1 MRQNEKKMSR
11 NGKKML
17 KNEKKVLQNTTAF
30 VNIRLE
36 DCGREIVMC
45 QSQVEY
51 QNAIEKN
58 EQNIGISNLYG
69 LSANDLLSI
78 TNQIDKYPVDLKL
91 ILNHFNISALP
102 LDLDALKSNLSDD
115 YKEIEILGALVSKD
129 SGSAIFYN
137 KNFKEGHRYRFTIAH
152 ELAHACL
159 NGPSN
164 HIEFRIKGIPDNKN
178 EITANTFAGELLI
191 PENTLKAVLS
201 KLILPTVKNLSEI
214 FEVSENVVRARLDYL
229 NIESRVFGFNA

>member
-1 MRQNEKKMSR
+1 MRQNEKKVSQNEKKLSQ
-11 NGKKML
+11 NGKKL
-17 KNEKKVLQNTTAF
+17 LQNTTVF
-30 VNIRLE
+30 VNMKLE
-36 DCGREIVMC
+36 NFGGEIGMC
-45 QSQVEY
+45 QSQAEY
-51 QNAIEKN
+51 QNAIKKN

-164 HIEFRIKGIPDNKN
+164 HIEFRIKGIPDNDK
-178 EITANTFAGELLI
+178 EVIANTFAGALLI
-191 PENTLKAVLS
+191 PENTLKIVLS

-229 NIESRVFGFNA
+229 NIESKVFGFNA